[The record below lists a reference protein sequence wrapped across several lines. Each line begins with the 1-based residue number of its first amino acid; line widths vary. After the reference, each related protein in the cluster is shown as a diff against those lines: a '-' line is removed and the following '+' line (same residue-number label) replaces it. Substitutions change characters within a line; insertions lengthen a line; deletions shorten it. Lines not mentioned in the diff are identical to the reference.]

1 MGARF
6 SYNSGRSR
14 RHDSARTEPSDDTVY
29 VEDIEVD
36 DDVPSD
42 AGRRSRPDDEVPAG
56 DGFDAGVTDEG
67 EDPDYFSPAEW
78 IRRIT
83 TPHPTR

>member
-42 AGRRSRPDDEVPAG
+42 AGRRSRPATASTPASR
-56 DGFDAGVTDEG
+56 TRERT
-67 EDPDYFSPAEW
+67 PTISPAEW